1 MGENKGSSPFQSNDS
16 PLRLASCCCGSARPQ
31 CKCPKTA
38 SPQNPIQVSLGETRM
53 SSRATLLEALELSFP
68 VSGDCFISWLQHSI
82 FKSLSDLS
90 AQSSRDGC
98 GYLDHPPIS
107 EGADRVS
114 DLASCWLCNPIDPDL
129 HMLGS
134 SPHLPKPSLSEFSG
148 VDQVQSSATPGMRDY
163 PK

>member
-16 PLRLASCCCGSARPQ
+16 PLRLASCCCGSAWPQ
-31 CKCPKTA
+31 CKCPKTT

-90 AQSSRDGC
+90 AQSSEDGC
-98 GYLDHPPIS
+98 GYLHHPPIS

-114 DLASCWLCNPIDPDL
+114 DLASCWPCNPTDPEL
-129 HMLGS
+129 HVLGCLTR
-134 SPHLPKPSLSEFSG
+134 LPKPALSEFSG

-163 PK
+163 TK